1 MNSKICELLDIEFPL
16 VAFTHCRD
24 VVVAVS
30 KAGGCGVLGAVGMT
44 PEQLEEELKWIDDH
58 IDGLPYGVDV
68 LIPNKMADQNQK
80 FDAEKLTSMIP
91 QEYADFRADILE
103 KHDIEADELRTIKP
117 AATYMAENT
126 KADGAKALLDV
137 AFSHPIKIIANA
149 LGVPPDWMVQMGK
162 ENDVKVAALLGTAQ
176 HAINQVKAGV
186 DILVVSG
193 TEAGGH
199 CGSVST
205 MVLIPEVHQAIQ
217 PYGDVPILAAGGI
230 ATGRQMAA
238 AMSMGASGAWCGS
251 VWLTTAESEV
261 PPVIKE
267 KMVAATSSQTTRS
280 RSRTGKHSRQL
291 VSEWTKAWEADGA
304 PEPLPLPLQPM
315 VAEPALAKVNKLAES
330 GHEGA
335 KKLST
340 YWVGQGVGLMNQT
353 ISASDVVQEFKET
366 LLKPMKDW
374 PILLAINYSGSEYRI
389 DVALLNPSLS
399 KSISV
404 QRLIFGLNASSI

>member
-30 KAGGCGVLGAVGMT
+30 KAGGCGVLGAVGMS
-44 PEQLEEELKWIDDH
+44 PEQLEKELKWIDDH
-58 IDGLPYGVDV
+58 IDGKPYGVDV
-68 LIPNKMADQNQK
+68 LIPNKMVDQSEK
-80 FDAEKLTSMIP
+80 FDAEKLKSMIP
-91 QEYADFRADILE
+91 QEYADYRADILE
-103 KHDIEADELRTIKP
+103 NHDIEASELRTIDT
-117 AATYMAENT
+117 AGSSFAQNT

-137 AFSHPIKIIANA
+137 AFSHPIKLIANA
-149 LGVPPDWMVQMGK
+149 LGVPPDWMLEMGK

-205 MVLIPEVHQAIQ
+205 MVLIPEVHKAIQ

-230 ATGRQMAA
+230 VTGQQMAA
-238 AMSMGASGAWCGS
+238 AMAMGASGAWCGS
-251 VWLTTAESEV
+251 VWLTTVESEV

-267 KMVAATSSQTTRS
+267 KMVAANSSQTVRS

-291 VSEWTKAWEADGA
+291 VSPWTEAWESEKA
-304 PEPLPLPLQPM
+304 PDPLPMPLQPM
-315 VAEPALAKVNKLAES
+315 VAEPALQKVNKLAEG
-330 GHEGA
+330 GHAGA
-335 KKLST
+335 RDLST
-340 YWVGQGVGLMNQT
+340 YWVGQGVGLMNAS
-353 ISASDVVQEFKET
+353 ISASDVVQEFKE
-366 LLKPMKDW
+366 DF
-374 PILLAINYSGSEYRI
+374 
-389 DVALLNPSLS
+389 
-399 KSISV
+399 ISAYE
-404 QRLIFGLNASSI
+404 RLTKFVS